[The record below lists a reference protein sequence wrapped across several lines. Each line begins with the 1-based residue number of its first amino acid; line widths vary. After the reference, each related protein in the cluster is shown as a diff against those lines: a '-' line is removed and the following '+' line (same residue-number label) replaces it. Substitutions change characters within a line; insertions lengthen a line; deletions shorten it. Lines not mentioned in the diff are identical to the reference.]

1 MSQNTL
7 HIHSLMKVLTLSMQG
22 KIAAGDILKYFSYF
36 SMKKG
41 FDISCKL
48 SPLETICLKCRILFS
63 GKNEKNVIN
72 LSSSESAHSM
82 VSVNFPL
89 IETLGTVEF
98 ALMNR
103 ESPIQVLWNDRRI

>member
-1 MSQNTL
+1 
-7 HIHSLMKVLTLSMQG
+7 MQ
-22 KIAAGDILKYFSYF
+22 IVSFGDNFAWNVESYF
-36 SMKKG
+36 
-41 FDISCKL
+41 L
-48 SPLETICLKCRILFS
+48 

-103 ESPIQVLWNDRRI
+103 ESPIQVLWNDRRIWGLLQGTRHKVNFLAFWHK